1 MLKHLFLSLITIGFA
16 QPVFGATPDIR
27 SEFNCEVTYQ
37 NYVDTRN
44 YIPQSFTG
52 YTDGHGVGDFLTLS
66 LQIDSDVA
74 ENVGVGFH
82 ILLTD
87 EERNNTVFS
96 ALTSARKSSPEYPK
110 VGTYN
115 DGERGIGAKS
125 VTDDRIVY
133 NKTYIYADGMAWG
146 FMPLKSGHAK
156 LNLVPVGNKNYRG
169 TLIVAPAPASDI
181 HMFEF
186 SQLECTL
193 VKDSLD
199 EFLNYYSN

>member
-16 QPVFGATPDIR
+16 QTVFGATPDIR

-52 YTDGHGVGDFLTLS
+52 YTDAHGVGDFLTLS

-74 ENVGVGFH
+74 KNVGVGFH

-96 ALTSARKSSPEYPK
+96 ALTNARKGSLDYPK

-115 DGERGIGAKS
+115 FDEHGISAKS
-125 VTDDRIVY
+125 VMDERIVY
-133 NKTYIYADGMAWG
+133 RKSHIYADGKAWG
-146 FMPLKSGHAK
+146 FMPLNSGKAK
-156 LNLVPVGNKNYRG
+156 LNLVPVGSKNYRG
-169 TLIVAPAPASDI
+169 TLIVAPAPLSDI

-199 EFLNYYSN
+199 EFLKYYSN